1 MNRAQEGDKVTIT
14 FQGILEDGSIF
25 DSSYEDIP
33 LSFIVGENEV
43 LPGMEIAVLGMAAGE
58 QKTVTIPPE
67 QGYGVHQENLVDVV
81 QIDALPEGL
90 QLKIGDR
97 LEVSAEDGSRFEME
111 IIDRDEQ
118 TVTLDANHPLAGR
131 QLILRIEVVSV
142 DRPTL
147 N

>member
-25 DSSYEDIP
+25 DSSDEEIP

-67 QGYGVHQENLVDVV
+67 QGYGIHQENLVDVV
-81 QIDALPEGL
+81 RIDALPEGL

>member
-1 MNRAQEGDKVTIT
+1 MNKAQEGDKVTLT
-14 FQGILEDGSIF
+14 FLGILEDGSIF
-25 DSSYEDIP
+25 DSSDEDTP
-33 LSFIVGENEV
+33 FSFIVGENEV

-67 QGYGVHQENLVDVV
+67 QGYGVHRENLIDVV

-97 LEVSAEDGSRFEME
+97 LEVSAEDGSRFEMK
-111 IIDRDEQ
+111 IIDRDEK
-118 TVTLDANHPLAGR
+118 TVTLDANHPLAGQ
-131 QLILRIEVVSV
+131 QLIMRIEVVSV